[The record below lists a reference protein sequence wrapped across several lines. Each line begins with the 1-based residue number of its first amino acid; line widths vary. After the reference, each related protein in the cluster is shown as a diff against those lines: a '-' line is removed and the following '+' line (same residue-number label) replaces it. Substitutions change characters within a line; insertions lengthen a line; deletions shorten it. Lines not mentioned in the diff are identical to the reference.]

1 MPNEQNLIPNEA
13 RTPSELRAMTRA
25 AGIASG
31 EKRRGRKSM
40 QETWDVIRKMPL
52 EDGEASEIEAIQ
64 SVGAVKNANIT
75 VEQAMI
81 FAIAKRAMKG
91 DVRAFQA
98 LQKYT
103 ESGRITEDLT
113 RERAELEL
121 EKLRLEVDAYHRAAE
136 RVDTGVT
143 ILDDIPDS

>member
-1 MPNEQNLIPNEA
+1 MAGEDN
-13 RTPSELRAMTRA
+13 LRAFSTEQARQYGAIGGQNRA
-25 AGIASG
+25 RNAKK
-31 EKRRGRKSM
+31 KRSM
-40 QETWDVIRKMPL
+40 QEVWDIIRKMPL
-52 EDGEASEIEAIQ
+52 EDGEVSEIEEIQ
-64 SVGAVKNANIT
+64 SVGAVKGANIT
-75 VEQAMI
+75 VEDAMLL
-81 FAIAKRAMKG
+81 AIARKAMKG

-113 RERAELEL
+113 RQRAELEL
-121 EKLRLEVDAYHRAAE
+121 EKLRLEVDAYHRAAD

>member
-1 MPNEQNLIPNEA
+1 M
-13 RTPSELRAMTRA
+13 
-25 AGIASG
+25 GGYASQR
-31 EKRRGRKSM
+31 KQKGRKTM
-40 QETWDVIRKMPL
+40 QETWDIIRKMPL
-52 EDGEASEIEAIQ
+52 EDGEVSEIEAIE
-64 SVGAVKNANIT
+64 SVGAVKGANIT
-75 VEQAMI
+75 VESAMI
-81 FAIAKRAMKG
+81 LAIARKAMKG

-121 EKLRLEVDAYHRAAE
+121 EKLRMEVEAYHRAAE

-143 ILDDIPDS
+143 ILDDIPDC

>member
-1 MPNEQNLIPNEA
+1 MPGEENLIPQSERTKEA
-13 RTPSELRAMTRA
+13 QREIAKMGA
-25 AGIASG
+25 AASNA
-31 EKRRGRKSM
+31 KRRAKKSM

-52 EDGEASEIEAIQ
+52 DDGEVDEIEAIQ
-64 SVGAVKNANIT
+64 SVGAVKGANIT
-75 VEQAMI
+75 VESAMI
-81 FAIAKRAMKG
+81 LAMARKAMKG

-121 EKLRLEVDAYHRAAE
+121 EKLRMEVDAYHRAAE
-136 RVDTGVT
+136 RVDMGVT
-143 ILDDIPDS
+143 IIDDIPNS

>member
-1 MPNEQNLIPNEA
+1 MAGEDNLVSLADRTTEA
-13 RTPSELRAMTRA
+13 QREIARMGA
-25 AGIASG
+25 AASNA
-31 EKRRGRKSM
+31 KKRGRKSM
-40 QETWDVIRKMPL
+40 QETWDIIRKMPL
-52 EDGEASEIEAIQ
+52 EDGEVSEIEAIQ
-64 SVGAVKNANIT
+64 SVGAVKGANIT
-75 VEQAMI
+75 VESAMI
-81 FAIAKRAMKG
+81 LAMARKAMKG

-121 EKLRLEVDAYHRAAE
+121 EKLRMEVEAYHRAAE

>member
-1 MPNEQNLIPNEA
+1 MANEQNLGSFTDLTAEEQREIA
-13 RTPSELRAMTRA
+13 RQG
-25 AGIASG
+25 GIASG
-31 EKRRGRKSM
+31 AKRKGRKSM
-40 QETWDVIRKMPL
+40 QETWDIIRKMPL
-52 EDGEASEIEAIQ
+52 DEGEASEIEQIQ
-64 SVGAVKNANIT
+64 NVGAIKNANIT

-81 FAIAKRAMKG
+81 FAIAKKAMKG

-121 EKLRLEVDAYHRAAE
+121 EKLRMEVDAYHRAAE

-143 ILDDIPDS
+143 IVDDIPDS

>member
-1 MPNEQNLIPNEA
+1 
-13 RTPSELRAMTRA
+13 
-25 AGIASG
+25 
-31 EKRRGRKSM
+31 M
-40 QETWDVIRKMPL
+40 QETWDIIRKMPL
-52 EDGEASEIEAIQ
+52 EDGKVSEIEAIE
-64 SVGAVKNANIT
+64 SVGAVKGANIT
-75 VEQAMI
+75 VESAMI
-81 FAIAKRAMKG
+81 LAIARKAMKG

-121 EKLRLEVDAYHRAAE
+121 EKLRMEVEAYHRAAE

>member
-1 MPNEQNLIPNEA
+1 M
-13 RTPSELRAMTRA
+13 
-25 AGIASG
+25 GGYASQR
-31 EKRRGRKSM
+31 KQKGRKTM
-40 QETWDVIRKMPL
+40 QETWDIIRKMPL
-52 EDGEASEIEAIQ
+52 EDGEVSEIEAIE
-64 SVGAVKNANIT
+64 SVGAVKGANIT
-75 VEQAMI
+75 VESAMI
-81 FAIAKRAMKG
+81 LAIARKAMKG

-121 EKLRLEVDAYHRAAE
+121 EKLRMEVEAYHRAAE

>member
-1 MPNEQNLIPNEA
+1 M
-13 RTPSELRAMTRA
+13 
-25 AGIASG
+25 GGYASQR
-31 EKRRGRKSM
+31 KQKGRKTM
-40 QETWDVIRKMPL
+40 QETWDIIRKMPL
-52 EDGEASEIEAIQ
+52 EDGEVSEIEAIQ
-64 SVGAVKNANIT
+64 SVGAVKGANIT
-75 VEQAMI
+75 VESAMI
-81 FAIAKRAMKG
+81 LAIARKAMKG

-121 EKLRLEVDAYHRAAE
+121 EKLRMEVEAYHRAAE

-143 ILDDIPDS
+143 ILDDIPDC

>member
-1 MPNEQNLIPNEA
+1 MAGEENLIPQSERTKEA
-13 RTPSELRAMTRA
+13 QREIARMGA
-25 AGIASG
+25 AASNAK
-31 EKRRGRKSM
+31 KRSRKSM
-40 QETWDVIRKMPL
+40 QETWDIIRKMPL
-52 EDGEASEIEAIQ
+52 DEGEASEIEQIQ
-64 SVGAVKNANIT
+64 NVGAIKNANIT

-81 FAIAKRAMKG
+81 FAIAKKAMKG

-121 EKLRLEVDAYHRAAE
+121 EKLRMEVDAYHRAAE

-143 ILDDIPDS
+143 IVDDIPDS

>member
-1 MPNEQNLIPNEA
+1 MAGESNLIPQSERAKEQQREIA
-13 RTPSELRAMTRA
+13 RM
-25 AGIASG
+25 GGYASQA
-31 EKRRGRKSM
+31 KQKGRKSM
-40 QETWDVIRKMPL
+40 QETWDIIRKMPL
-52 EDGEASEIEAIQ
+52 DEGEASEIEAIQ
-64 SVGAVKNANIT
+64 NVGAVKNANIT

-81 FAIAKRAMKG
+81 FAIAKKAMKG

-121 EKLRLEVDAYHRAAE
+121 EKLRMEVDAYHRAAE